1 MPLKLSLL
9 QLKAIVLSGNILLN
23 LNQST
28 NLKHLTVSTASMR
41 KNLSTLF
48 ILISFLINSYAEAAT
63 LIQIKNQKTLIDL
76 EGHDA
81 SVDEV
86 YDVVGTAGKSGQIKI
101 IQVKNNKAIGQI
113 IAGSVAVGQKL
124 RTNSNVQ
131 SSPRTVSKKDI
142 VIRHDLMQFSILGKL
157 MMNTITTKQA
167 DNNALP
173 RTETVTMN
181 GTNIGITAALDYP
194 LSPQYTF
201 RGQLGLEPIAVKG
214 TAQYLSC
221 NGRTSTDCNVSIN
234 YLAGA
239 GYLRYDF
246 IKSENVLWGAIGG
259 TLKMPISKSSTALR
273 TDDINMA
280 NTLGLMFGYDYNFD
294 NKTYIPATFEYH
306 YSFNTSESVPAINQ
320 IALQLG
326 YGWKF

>member
-1 MPLKLSLL
+1 MKS
-9 QLKAIVLSGNILLN
+9 KI
-23 LNQST
+23 
-28 NLKHLTVSTASMR
+28 
-41 KNLSTLF
+41 STLF
-48 ILISFLINSYAEAAT
+48 ILMSFLVNSYAEAAT

-81 SVDEV
+81 SVDEI
-86 YDVVGTAGKSGQIKI
+86 YDVVGATGKSGQIKI
-101 IQVKNNKAIGQI
+101 VQVKNGKAIGQI

-124 RTNSNVQ
+124 RTNPNGPAA
-131 SSPRTVSKKDI
+131 PRAVRKKDI

-157 MMNTITTKQA
+157 MMNTITTKQKETV
-167 DNNALP
+167 P
-173 RTETVTMN
+173 IERFETVTMN

-194 LSPQYTF
+194 LSSQYTF
-201 RGQLGLEPIAVKG
+201 HGQLGLEPVVVKG
-214 TAQYLSC
+214 TAQFNSC
-221 NGRTSTDCNVSIN
+221 AGQTSKDCNVSIN

-246 IKSENVLWGAIGG
+246 IKSKNTIWGAIGG
-259 TLKMPISKSSTALR
+259 TVKFPISKSSTALVSG
-273 TDDINMA
+273 DINLA
-280 NTLGLMFGYDYNFD
+280 NSLGLMFGYDYNFD

-306 YSFNTSESVPAINQ
+306 YSFNTSETVPVINQ

>member
-1 MPLKLSLL
+1 MK
-9 QLKAIVLSGNILLN
+9 
-23 LNQST
+23 
-28 NLKHLTVSTASMR
+28 
-41 KNLSTLF
+41 KNLSRLF
-48 ILISFLINSYAEAAT
+48 ILVIFLMSAQTQAAS
-63 LIQIKNQKTLIDL
+63 LVQIKNQKTLINL

-81 SVDEV
+81 SVGEI
-86 YDVVGTAGKSGQIKI
+86 YDVVGAAGKSGQVKI
-101 IQVKNNKAIGQI
+101 MQVKNGKAIAQI
-113 IAGSVAVGQKL
+113 LNGSVAVGEKL

-131 SSPRTVSKKDI
+131 APVRTVRKKDV
-142 VIRHDLMQFSILGKL
+142 VIRHDLIKFSILGKL
-157 MMNTITTKQA
+157 MMNTFTTKQA
-167 DNNALP
+167 DNNAIP

-181 GTNIGITAALDYP
+181 GTNIGLTAALDYP
-194 LSPQYTF
+194 LSSQYTF

-214 TAQYLSC
+214 TAQYQSC
-221 NGRTSTDCNVSIN
+221 NGKTSTDCNVNIN

-246 IKSENVLWGAIGG
+246 IKSQNVLWGAIGG
-259 TLKMPISKSSTALR
+259 TIKFPMSKSSTALVSN
-273 TDDINMA
+273 DINMA

-306 YSFNTSESVPAINQ
+306 YSFNTSETVPAINQ

>member
-1 MPLKLSLL
+1 M
-9 QLKAIVLSGNILLN
+9 
-23 LNQST
+23 
-28 NLKHLTVSTASMR
+28 
-41 KNLSTLF
+41 KNKISVLF
-48 ILISFLINSYAEAAT
+48 ILMSFLINSYAEAAS
-63 LIQIKNQKTLIDL
+63 LMQIKNQKTLIDL

-86 YDVVGTAGKSGQIKI
+86 YDVVGAAGKSGQVKI
-101 IQVKNNKAIGQI
+101 VQVKNGKAIGQI
-113 IAGSVAVGQKL
+113 ISGSVAVGQKL
-124 RTNSNVQ
+124 RTNLNVQ
-131 SSPRTVSKKDI
+131 SVPRTARKKDI

-181 GTNIGITAALDYP
+181 GTNIGVTAALDYP
-194 LSPQYTF
+194 LSSQYTF
-201 RGQLGLEPIAVKG
+201 RGQFGLEPVVVKG
-214 TAQYLSC
+214 TAQYQSC

-246 IKSENVLWGAIGG
+246 IKSQNTLWGAIGG
-259 TLKMPISKSSTALR
+259 TVKFPMSKSSTALVSG
-273 TDDINMA
+273 DINMA